1 MTCIYSKQRA
11 FHTKGGVRARLEWEH
26 ALGAWGAARSLMR
39 LEEHEQGGVQWGGQ
53 GGNGHLIMQGLVIG
67 ES

>member
-1 MTCIYSKQRA
+1 
-11 FHTKGGVRARLEWEH
+11 
-26 ALGAWGAARSLMR
+26 MR